1 MSNYHR
7 ILCVD
12 DDKDT
17 CEMISLMLKMTDYSC
32 AVKLAATAQ
41 EALDILEQQSFD
53 LYLLDYR
60 LPDMTG
66 VDLCSRIRQT
76 DKQTPIM
83 FFSAMAR
90 DIDRKSAIIA
100 GANDYLVKPNDLERF
115 TETVGQLLSGA
126 H

>member
-1 MSNYHR
+1 MSDYHR

-17 CEMISLMLKMTDYSC
+17 CEMLSLMLKMADYSC
-32 AVKLAATAQ
+32 AVKSAASAQ
-41 EALDILEQQSFD
+41 EALNYLESESFD

-66 VDLCSRIRQT
+66 IDLCSRIRQT

-90 DIDRKSAIIA
+90 DIDRKTAIIA
-100 GANDYLVKPNDLERF
+100 GANEYLVKPNDLERF

-126 H
+126 Q